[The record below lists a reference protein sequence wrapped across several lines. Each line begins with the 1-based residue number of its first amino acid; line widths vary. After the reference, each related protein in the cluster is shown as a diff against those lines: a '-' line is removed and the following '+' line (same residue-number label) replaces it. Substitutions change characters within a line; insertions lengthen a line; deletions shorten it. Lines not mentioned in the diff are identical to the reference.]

1 MTPLRRRM
9 EEELRLRGFSEK
21 TVVAYVGAVRRFA
34 EHFGVSPERL
44 GATEVRTFLLSV
56 AEERGWSWST
66 ANQALCGLK
75 FFYRHV
81 VGRPLEVDKLPFRK
95 RKQPL
100 PAVLSE
106 AEVMRLLSAPM
117 SLKLRTVLMTLYS
130 AALRLSEGTH
140 LRPGAVDSVAMV
152 IRIRQPK
159 GGRDRSVMLSIQL
172 LHALRAYWRV
182 YRPGPWL
189 FYGKTKDRPISDRAV
204 QKSVRKAGQDA
215 GITKRVT
222 PHTLRHSCATHLLER
237 GTSVRHIQ
245 ELLGHRSIQTTLR
258 YTRVSPQRLS
268 GVVSPLD
275 RLPLERMLDPD

>member
-1 MTPLRRRM
+1 M
-9 EEELRLRGFSEK
+9 EEELRLRGVSEK

-34 EHFGVSPERL
+34 EHFGRSPDTL
-44 GATEVRTFLLSV
+44 GAEEVRTFLLAV

-81 VGRPLEVDKLPFRK
+81 VGRPLDVDKLPFRK

-100 PAVLSE
+100 PTVLSE
-106 AEVMRLLSAPM
+106 AEVTRLLSAPM

-140 LRPGAVDSVAMV
+140 LRPGDVDSVAMA
-152 IRIRQPK
+152 IRVREPK

-189 FYGKTKDRPISDRAV
+189 FYGKSKERPIDTRTVQRA
-204 QKSVRKAGQDA
+204 VRKAGEDA
-215 GITKRVT
+215 GIAKRVT

-245 ELLGHRSIQTTLR
+245 ELLGHKSIRTTLI
-258 YTRVSPQRLS
+258 YTRVSPQSLA

>member
-1 MTPLRRRM
+1 MTRLRCRM
-9 EEELRLRGFSEK
+9 EEELRLRGVSEK

-34 EHFGVSPERL
+34 EHFGRSPDTL
-44 GATEVRTFLLSV
+44 GAEEVRTFLVAV

-66 ANQALCGLK
+66 ANQVLCGLK

-81 VGRPLEVDKLPFRK
+81 VGRPLEVDKVPFRK

-100 PAVLSE
+100 PTVLTESE
-106 AEVMRLLSAPM
+106 VTRLLSAPM

-140 LRPGAVDSVAMV
+140 LRPGDVDSVAMV
-152 IRIRQPK
+152 IRIHEPK
-159 GGRDRSVMLSIQL
+159 GGRDRAVMLSIQL

-189 FYGKTKDRPISDRAV
+189 FYGKTKDQPIHARTVQRA
-204 QKSVRKAGQDA
+204 VRKAGEDA
-215 GITKRVT
+215 GIAKRVT

-275 RLPLERMLDPD
+275 RLPLETLLDPD

>member
-9 EEELRLRGFSEK
+9 EEELRLRGLSEK
-21 TVVAYVGAVRRFA
+21 TVEAYVGVVRRFA
-34 EHFGVSPERL
+34 EHFGASPETL
-44 GATEVRTFLLSV
+44 GAEEVRTYLLAV
-56 AEERGWSWST
+56 AKERHWSWAT

-81 VGRPLEVDKLPFRK
+81 VGRSLEVDKLPFRK

-100 PAVLSE
+100 PTVLSE
-106 AEVMRLLSAPM
+106 AEVTRLLSAPM
-117 SLKLRTVLMTLYS
+117 SMKLRTVLMTLYS
-130 AALRLSEGTH
+130 AALRLNEGTH
-140 LRPGAVDSVAMV
+140 LRPGDIDSAAMV

-172 LHALRAYWRV
+172 LNALRAYWRV

-189 FYGKTKDRPISDRAV
+189 FYGKAKERPIDGRTVQRA
-204 QKSVRKAGQDA
+204 VRKAGEEA
-215 GITKRVT
+215 GLSKRVT

-245 ELLGHRSIQTTLR
+245 ELLGHKSIRTTLR
-258 YTRVSPQRLS
+258 YTRVSPQSLS
-268 GVVSPLD
+268 GMVSPLD

>member
-9 EEELRLRGFSEK
+9 EEELRLRGLSEK
-21 TVVAYVGAVRRFA
+21 TVVAYLGAVRRFA
-34 EHFGVSPERL
+34 EHFGASPDTL
-44 GATEVRTFLLSV
+44 GSEEVRTFLV
-56 AEERGWSWST
+56 AVARERQWSWAT

-81 VGRPLEVDKLPFRK
+81 AGRPLEVDKLPFRK

-100 PAVLSE
+100 PTVLSE
-106 AEVMRLLSAPM
+106 SEVTRLLSAPM
-117 SLKLRTVLMTLYS
+117 SLKMRAVLMTLYS

-140 LRPGAVDSVAMV
+140 LQPVDIDSAAMV

-159 GGRDRSVMLSIQL
+159 GGRDRAVMLSIQL

-189 FYGKTKDRPISDRAV
+189 FYGNAKERPLAPRSVQRA
-204 QKSVRKAGQDA
+204 VRKAGEDA
-215 GITKRVT
+215 GITQRVT

-258 YTRVSPQRLS
+258 YTRVSPQRLA

-275 RLPLERMLDPD
+275 RLPLERLLDPD

>member
-1 MTPLRRRM
+1 M
-9 EEELRLRGFSEK
+9 EEELRLRGASEK
-21 TVVAYVGAVRRFA
+21 TVEAYVGAVRRFA
-34 EHFGVSPERL
+34 GHFGRSPDTL
-44 GATEVRTFLLSV
+44 GAEEVRTYLLAV

-75 FFYRHV
+75 FFFRHV
-81 VGRPLEVDKLPFRK
+81 VGRPLEVDQLPFRK

-100 PAVLSE
+100 PTVLSE
-106 AEVMRLLSAPM
+106 AEVTRLLSAPM

-140 LRPGAVDSVAMV
+140 LRPGDVDSVAMA
-152 IRIRQPK
+152 IRIREPK

-172 LHALRAYWRV
+172 LHALRVYWRV
-182 YRPGPWL
+182 YRPGSWL
-189 FYGKTKDRPISDRAV
+189 FYGKGKDHPISERTV
-204 QKSVRKAGQDA
+204 QKAVRKAGEDA
-215 GITKRVT
+215 GIAKRVT

-245 ELLGHRSIQTTLR
+245 ELLGHRRIQTTLR

-275 RLPLERMLDPD
+275 RLPIERLLDPD

>member
-9 EEELRLRGFSEK
+9 EEELRLRGFSDK
-21 TVVAYVGAVRRFA
+21 TVVAYLGAVRRFA
-34 EHFGVSPERL
+34 EHFGRSPDAL
-44 GATEVRTFLLSV
+44 GQEQVRAYLL
-56 AEERGWSWST
+56 ELIEKRKCSWST
-66 ANQALCGLK
+66 VNQASCGLR

-81 VGRPLEVDKLPFRK
+81 VGRPLEVDKLPLHK

-100 PAVLSE
+100 PTVLTE
-106 AEVMRLLSAPM
+106 AEVTRLLAAPM
-117 SLKLRTVLMTLYS
+117 SLKMRTILMTLYS
-130 AALRLSEGTH
+130 AALRLGEGTH
-140 LRPGAVDSVAMV
+140 LRPGDVDSAAMV
-152 IRIRQPK
+152 IRIREPK
-159 GGRDRSVMLSIQL
+159 GGRDRSVILSIQL

-189 FYGKTKDRPISDRAV
+189 FYGETKERPLNVRGVQRA
-204 QKSVRKAGQDA
+204 VRKAAKDA
-215 GITKRVT
+215 GISKRVT

-258 YTRVSPQRLS
+258 YTRVSPQSLS

-275 RLPLERMLDPD
+275 RLPLERLLDPT